1 MYFHLSGICVCR
13 CHYYSGKMA
22 DDEEY
27 EEVVEVRFLKLL
39 TLTSVFMWRIVKAV
53 WVKII

>member
-1 MYFHLSGICVCR
+1 MYFHLSGICKVCR

-39 TLTSVFMWRIVKAV
+39 TLTRYLCGDSQSRV
-53 WVKII
+53 VKII

>member
-1 MYFHLSGICVCR
+1 
-13 CHYYSGKMA
+13 MA

-39 TLTSVFMWRIVKAV
+39 TLTKECFYVPIVKAM
-53 WVKII
+53 